1 MTQNTKIV
9 IGIFVLLLMV
19 CGLVWWFTPVHFLRG
34 VAPEEVVTVQVCNGN
49 NGHGFEI
56 TDANAISYFRKKA
69 LLLKCLSGI
78 S

>member
-34 VAPEEVVTVQVCNGN
+34 VAPEEVVTVQVCN
-49 NGHGFEI
+49 
-56 TDANAISYFRKKA
+56 
-69 LLLKCLSGI
+69 
-78 S
+78 